1 MKKINEYKKNQK
13 KLNDEYNKKINKIKK
28 LINSLKG
35 MDIENKKFNIHLNNI
50 QNELIE
56 NDLENYI
63 RKRNKS
69 ISYKKLKIKKD
80 NNDDNNNLIRN
91 QMGAFF
97 YYIINKK

>member
-1 MKKINEYKKNQK
+1 MNIKKTKKQ
-13 KLNDEYNKKINKIKK
+13 LNDEYNKIANKSKK
-28 LINSLKG
+28 VINSLKG
-35 MDIENKKFNIHLNNI
+35 MDIENKNFNVHLNNI

-69 ISYKKLKIKKD
+69 ISYKKLRIIKD

-91 QMGAFF
+91 QMGAFCP
-97 YYIINKK
+97 YIINKK

>member
-1 MKKINEYKKNQK
+1 
-13 KLNDEYNKKINKIKK
+13 
-28 LINSLKG
+28 
-35 MDIENKKFNIHLNNI
+35 MDIKNKNYNIHLNNI

-69 ISYKKLKIKKD
+69 ISYKKLRIIKD

-91 QMGAFF
+91 QMGAFCP
-97 YYIINKK
+97 YIINKK